1 MTNDD
6 EFCIPSLSSILLAV
20 CTYTNLIKYTW
31 QVWIITWMNITY
43 VQLYIQTTSSQLLSR
58 TSNSIRYRAKLS
70 LREDTHCNTQF
81 YIQFLYKP
89 HLRTWILLFGS
100 FGRVRAV
107 REIFNFLYIVAS
119 ALQSEK
125 NITFGFK
132 VCILFWLKIGYQ
144 SGF

>member
-1 MTNDD
+1 MVYLSFPYLTLR
-6 EFCIPSLSSILLAV
+6 ILRMLKAPRPPSNESFV
-20 CTYTNLIKYTW
+20 YMQYTW

-107 REIFNFLYIVAS
+107 REKIFNFLYIVAS
-119 ALQSEK
+119 VLQSK
-125 NITFGFK
+125 KYN
-132 VCILFWLKIGYQ
+132 FWI
-144 SGF
+144 